1 MADITSC
8 VQCGAANPAGQQ
20 FCGMCGADLALTCPR
35 CAAPAPAGARFCGA
49 CGSALDQLF
58 AAPAAPTPPPL
69 AERRLATV
77 LFADLSGFTA
87 LSEHTDHEEVR
98 ALVDRCSALLGE
110 IVDRFG
116 GDLDK
121 IIGDAVLAVW
131 GAPVAYEDHAERAVR
146 AALEMQKSAETHH
159 EELGGLPLR
168 IGVNT
173 GELMFA
179 PVGPEGRREQTVLG
193 DVVNTAS
200 RLQTSAPRGGILVG
214 EETWR
219 ATRRSIRY
227 EVVAP
232 FVVKGKDEPLDA
244 WLAVEPLGATPAE
257 RPLSSV
263 PMVGR
268 ERELEVLA
276 TAWDR
281 VVQDQRS
288 HFVVVLG
295 AAGIGKSR
303 LIREFRA
310 RVEPRGARTLRGRS
324 LPYGESTGYGA
335 FAEVVRQ
342 AAGIFETDRTEDA
355 REKLAARTRSLPG
368 ADADSTTEALAV
380 MTGLGPGELENRSIL
395 FDAARRFVEAL
406 GREEPTVLGFEDL
419 HWAETTLLDLVEYL
433 AARVSEVPVLLVAS
447 ARPELFDTRPSLGG
461 GLTSYTALPLDAL
474 NDAAAEELTRGL
486 LPQHTVAPAV
496 LERLNDVAGG
506 NPLFI
511 EELAAS
517 ITEGT
522 TDPTLVLP
530 TSVVSIISAR
540 LDALPPRERR
550 LLLDASVIGRT
561 FWRGMLEEL
570 DPTPGLDDALS
581 SLEAREYIRRQLVSE
596 IEGDEA
602 YSFRHMSIREV
613 AYNTLPRAERRERHA
628 AVARFGE
635 ERFGDRPGALAVVM
649 AHHWQEAGDSD
660 RAIEYLLAAAE
671 QADQAWAK
679 REAVSLYTAAIKLL
693 PDADPRKRSIKL
705 RRATATQAIAHIEF
719 GDVPAPSNAPDEPL
733 TQVGKSAG
741 ET

>member
-1 MADITSC
+1 MR
-8 VQCGAANPAGQQ
+8 G
-20 FCGMCGADLALTCPR
+20 
-35 CAAPAPAGARFCGA
+35 
-49 CGSALDQLF
+49 
-58 AAPAAPTPPPL
+58 
-69 AERRLATV
+69 RRTR
-77 LFADLSGFTA
+77 
-87 LSEHTDHEEVR
+87 SEF
-98 ALVDRCSALLGE
+98 S
-110 IVDRFG
+110 
-116 GDLDK
+116 
-121 IIGDAVLAVW
+121 
-131 GAPVAYEDHAERAVR
+131 
-146 AALEMQKSAETHH
+146 
-159 EELGGLPLR
+159 GLPLR

-179 PVGPEGRREQTVLG
+179 PVGPENRREQTVLG

-227 EVVAP
+227 EVVEP
-232 FVVKGKDEPLDA
+232 FVVKGKEEPIDA
-244 WLAVEPLGATPAE
+244 WLAIEPMGAAPAE

-268 ERELEVLA
+268 ERELELLA
-276 TAWDR
+276 TAWAR
-281 VVQDQRS
+281 VADDQRS
-288 HFVVVLG
+288 HFIVVLG

-303 LIREFRA
+303 LLREFRA
-310 RVEPRGARTLRGRS
+310 RVEPTGARFLRGRS
-324 LPYGESTGYGA
+324 LSYGESTGYGA
-335 FAEVVRQ
+335 FAEIVRQ
-342 AAGIFETDRTEDA
+342 VAGIFETDRAEDA
-355 REKLAARTRSLPG
+355 REKLAARTRSLVG
-368 ADADSTTEALAV
+368 ADADATTEALAV

-406 GREEPTVLGFEDL
+406 GREQPSVVGFEDL
-419 HWAETTLLDLVEYL
+419 HWAEPSLLDLVEHL
-433 AARVSEVPVLLVAS
+433 AGRVHDVPVLLVAS

-461 GLTSYTALPLDAL
+461 GLTSYTTLPLDAL
-474 NDAAAEELTRGL
+474 SESAAEELTRGL
-486 LPQHTVAPAV
+486 LQQHTIAPAV

-517 ITEGT
+517 IAEGT

-530 TSVVSIISAR
+530 TSVVAIISAR
-540 LDALPPRERR
+540 LDALPARERR

-561 FWRGMLEEL
+561 FWRSMLADL
-570 DPTPGLDDALS
+570 DPTPGLDEALS
-581 SLEAREYIRRQLVSE
+581 SLETREYIRRQPVSE

-602 YSFRHMSIREV
+602 YSFRHGSIREV
-613 AYNTLPRAERRERHA
+613 AYNTLARAERRERHA

-635 ERFGDRPGALAVVM
+635 QRFGDRPGALAVVM
-649 AHHWQEAGDSD
+649 AHHWQEAGDPD
-660 RAIEYLLAAAE
+660 RAIEYVIAAAE

-693 PDADPRKRSIKL
+693 PDSDPRKRSLKL
-705 RRATATQAIAHIEF
+705 RRATANQAIAHIEF
-719 GDVPAPSNAPDEPL
+719 GDVPAPANAPEPL